1 MTDLK
6 FAVGPDGVAILTIDT
21 SGRPMNLATL
31 ELGRELDE
39 AVARIAADGEIKGA
53 VITSAKTD
61 FMAGGDI
68 HGMVASFDTL
78 GSEADVYHGIAR
90 PFSAVLRRLETS
102 GKPFAA
108 AINGAALGG
117 GLELALACHFRVV
130 ADVPKL
136 ILGCPEVTI
145 GLIPGAGA
153 TQRLPRLL
161 GIKAAVEL
169 LLEGRRLSPAQA
181 KRAGIV
187 DEVVAAADLLEAAR
201 NWVLTR
207 GDAVQPWDRKTF
219 AVPGGA
225 GFFNA
230 GITSFFNATATGI
243 SVKTQHN
250 LPAPIALLQAV
261 AQGTAVPM
269 EAGLRIEARQFTKLL
284 LDPVARNIMRN
295 SFISK
300 AECDKLAGRPK
311 EIATFQPKSVG
322 VIGAGLMG
330 AGIAQVS
337 ADAGLDVVLID
348 LGPEQA
354 LASQHRIAAA
364 YAKRVERGTLAAERA
379 AAALAR
385 IKPTADYA
393 ALADCDLIVEAV
405 FEDVAV
411 KSAVYAKLAEVMKD
425 GALLASNTSALPIT
439 QLAESV
445 AQPERFIGLHFFSP
459 VERMA
464 LVEVI
469 RSKFTSDVTM
479 AHALDYIKLLRKTPI
494 IVNDAPGFFTSRV
507 ITAYLFESIGMVGDG
522 LAPAFIDNAA
532 RQAGFALGPLA
543 LMDELTLDLTY
554 HATAKRGDLAGPA
567 WIPPYG
573 FSVLDMLVREL
584 GRKGRRHGAGFYD
597 YPDGKRAPWAGLKEI
612 YPPGGRVATLTDVKD
627 RMLYIQ
633 ALEAVRAFEEGVIG
647 NPGEAD
653 VGAVLGIGFPLHTGG
668 VFSFVDT
675 VGVQHFCRRAE
686 QLAARFGERF
696 SPPAGLQARAAAD
709 IRYYPMAV
717 AS

>member
-1 MTDLK
+1 MENLTI
-6 FAVGPDGVAILTIDT
+6 AVGADGVAILTIDT
-21 SGRPMNLATL
+21 PARPMNLATL
-31 ELGRELDE
+31 ELGRELDS
-39 AVARIAADGEIKGA
+39 AIRRIVADDAIKGA
-53 VITSAKTD
+53 VITSAKAD

-68 HGMVASFDTL
+68 HGMVAGFDSL
-78 GSEADVYHGIAR
+78 GSAAEVYHGIAR
-90 PFSAVLRRLETS
+90 PFSATLRRLETS

-130 ADVPKL
+130 ADLPRL

-161 GIKAAVEL
+161 GIKAAVDL
-169 LLEGRRLSPAQA
+169 LLEGKRLSPPKA
-181 KRAGIV
+181 KALGVV
-187 DEVVAAADLLEAAR
+187 DEVVAAGDVVEVAR
-201 NWVLTR
+201 NWVLTK
-207 GDAVQPWDRKTF
+207 GDPVQPWDKKGF
-219 AVPGGA
+219 VVPGGA
-225 GFFNA
+225 GFFDA

-243 SVKTQHN
+243 SAKTQHN
-250 LPAPIALLQAV
+250 HPAPIALLHAV

-284 LDPVARNIMRN
+284 RNPVARNIMRN

-311 EIATFQPKSVG
+311 DIALFQPKSVG

-348 LGPEQA
+348 LSPEQA
-354 LASQHRIAAA
+354 IASQQRIAAA
-364 YAKRVERGTLAAERA
+364 YAKRVERGTLAADRA
-379 AAALAR
+379 AASLAR
-385 IKPTADYA
+385 IRPTANYA
-393 ALADCDLIVEAV
+393 ALTDCDLVVEAV
-405 FEDVAV
+405 FEDVDV
-411 KSAVYAKLAEVMKD
+411 KAAVYAKLAAVMKD
-425 GALLASNTSALPIT
+425 GAVLASNTSALPIT
-439 QLAESV
+439 TLASGV
-445 AQPERFIGLHFFSP
+445 ANPERFIGLHFFSP
-459 VERMA
+459 VERMP

-469 RSKFTSDVTM
+469 RGKSTSKETL

-522 LAPAFIDNAA
+522 VAPAFVDNAA

-554 HATAKRGDLAGPA
+554 HATAKRGEAAGSS

-573 FSVLDMLVREL
+573 FSVLEMLVRDL
-584 GRKGRRHGAGFYD
+584 DRKGKRHGAGFYD
-597 YPDGKRAPWAGLKEI
+597 YQDGKRMPWKGLSEI
-612 YPPGGRVATLTDVKD
+612 YPQRNHPVSLDEVKD

-633 ALEAVRAFEEGVIG
+633 ALEAARALEDGVIG
-647 NPGEAD
+647 NPSEAD
-653 VGAVLGIGFPLHTGG
+653 VGAVLGIGFPSYTGG
-668 VFSFVDT
+668 VFSFIDT
-675 VGVQHFCRRAE
+675 IGARKFCHRAE
-686 QLAARFGERF
+686 HLATRFGERF
-696 SPPAGLQARAAAD
+696 RPTAGLQARAASD
-709 IRYYPMAV
+709 TRYYPAT
-717 AS
+717 A

>member
-1 MTDLK
+1 MESLN
-6 FAVGPDGVAILTIDT
+6 FARGADGVAILTIDT
-21 SGRPMNLATL
+21 PAKKMNLATL
-31 ELGRELDE
+31 ELGRELDA
-39 AVARIAADGEIKGA
+39 AVARIAADDAIKGA
-53 VITSAKTD
+53 VITSAKAD

-68 HGMVASFDTL
+68 HGMVAGFESL
-78 GSEADVYHGIAR
+78 GTAAEVYHGIAT

-130 ADVPKL
+130 ADLPKL

-161 GIKAAVEL
+161 GIKAAIDL
-169 LLEGRRLSPAQA
+169 LLDGKLFSPAQA
-181 KRAGIV
+181 KALGV
-187 DEVVAAADLLEAAR
+187 VHEVVAASDLLEAAR
-201 NWVLTR
+201 NWVLTK
-207 GDAVQPWDRKTF
+207 GDPVQPWDQKYF

-230 GITSFFNATATGI
+230 GITSFFNATATSI

-250 LPAPIALLQAV
+250 LPAPIALLHAV

-284 LDPVARNIMRN
+284 LNPVARNIMRN
-295 SFISK
+295 NFVSK
-300 AECDKLAGRPK
+300 GECDKLAGRPK
-311 EIATFQPKSVG
+311 DVPTFQPKSVG

-348 LGPEQA
+348 LSPEQA
-354 LASQHRIAAA
+354 IASQQRIAAA
-364 YAKRVERGTLAAERA
+364 YAKRVERGKLGAERA

-385 IKPTADYA
+385 IRPTADYA
-393 ALADCDLIVEAV
+393 ALAECDLVVEAV
-405 FEDVAV
+405 FEDAEV
-411 KSAVYAKLAEVMKD
+411 KSKVYAKLAAVMKN

-439 QLAESV
+439 KLADGV
-445 AQPERFIGLHFFSP
+445 AQPVRFIGLHFFSP
-459 VERMA
+459 VERMP

-469 RSKFTSDVTM
+469 RGTSTSNETL
-479 AHALDYIKLLRKTPI
+479 AQALDYIKLLRKTPI

-554 HATAKRGDLAGPA
+554 HATAKRGEGAGPS
-567 WIPPYG
+567 WKPPYG
-573 FSVLDMLVREL
+573 FNVLDLLVREL
-584 GRKGRRHGAGFYD
+584 GRKGKRHGAGFYD
-597 YPDGKRAPWAGLKEI
+597 YQDGKRTPWTGLREI
-612 YPPGGRVATLTDVKD
+612 YPPRDQAASLQEVKD

-633 ALEAVRAFEEGVIG
+633 ALEAVRALEEGVIG

-653 VGAVLGIGFPLHTGG
+653 VGAVLGIGFPAHTGG
-668 VFSFVDT
+668 VFSFIDT
-675 VGVQHFCRRAE
+675 IGVQNFCHRAE
-686 QLAARFGERF
+686 QLAARFGARF
-696 SPPAGLQARAAAD
+696 RPTAGLKARAAAD
-709 IRYYPMAV
+709 TRYYPV
-717 AS
+717 AAAR

>member
-1 MTDLK
+1 MADLIV
-6 FAVGPDGVAILTIDT
+6 AIGDDGVAILTIDT
-21 SGRPMNLATL
+21 QNRPMNLATL
-31 ELGRELDE
+31 AFGRELDA
-39 AVARIAADGEIKGA
+39 AVARIAADAGIKGA
-53 VITSAKTD
+53 VITSAKAD

-68 HGMVASFDTL
+68 HGMVAAFDSL
-78 GSEADVYHGIAR
+78 GSAAEVYETVAR

-102 GKPFAA
+102 GKPYAA
-108 AINGAALGG
+108 VINGAALGG
-117 GLELALACHFRVV
+117 GLELALACHYRVV
-130 ADVPKL
+130 ADLPKL

-145 GLIPGAGA
+145 GLIPGAGG
-153 TQRLPRLL
+153 TQRLPRLI

-181 KRAGIV
+181 KAAGIV
-187 DEVVAAADLLEAAR
+187 DAVAAPDDLLAAAR
-201 NWVLTR
+201 DWVLTR
-207 GDAVQPWDRKTF
+207 GDAVQPWDRKHF

-225 GFFNA
+225 GFFNP
-230 GITSFFNATATGI
+230 GISGFFNATATGI
-243 SVKTQHN
+243 SAKTYHN
-250 LPAPIALLQAV
+250 LPAPIALLHAV

-269 EAGLRIEARQFTKLL
+269 EAGLRIEARQFTKVL
-284 LDPVARNIMRN
+284 LDPAARNIMRN

-311 EIATFQPKSVG
+311 AIAAFQPKSVG

-354 LASQHRIAAA
+354 LASQQRIASA

-379 AAALAR
+379 DAALAR
-385 IKPTADYA
+385 IKPSADYA
-393 ALADCDLIVEAV
+393 ELAACDLIVEAV

-411 KSAVYAKLAEVMKD
+411 KSAVYARLAEVMKD

-439 QLAESV
+439 QLAERV
-445 AQPERFIGLHFFSP
+445 ARPERFIGLHFFSP
-459 VERMA
+459 VERMP

-469 RSKFTSDVTM
+469 RSKSTSDATL
-479 AHALDYIKLLRKTPI
+479 AQALDYIKLLRKTPI
-494 IVNDAPGFFTSRV
+494 IVNDSPGFFTSRV
-507 ITAYLFESIGMVGDG
+507 ITAYLFESIGMVGEG
-522 LAPAFIDNAA
+522 LAPALIDNAA

-554 HATAKRGDLAGPA
+554 HATAKRGEAAGPG
-567 WIPPYG
+567 WTPPYG
-573 FSVLDMLVREL
+573 FGVLDMLVREL

-597 YPDGKRAPWAGLKEI
+597 YPDGKRTPWTGLPEI
-612 YPPGGRVATLTDVKD
+612 YPASGRAATLPELRD

-633 ALEAVRAFEEGVIG
+633 ALEAVRALEEGVIG

-653 VGAVLGIGFPLHTGG
+653 VGAVLGIGFPAHTGG
-668 VFSFVDT
+668 VFSLIDT
-675 VGVQHFCRRAE
+675 VGAERFVARAE

-696 SPPAGLQARAAAD
+696 RPTAGLRARAAAGL
-709 IRYYPMAV
+709 RYYPMA
-717 AS
+717 AAR